1 MTMSMERR
9 LVGAALAA
17 AVFAALL
24 MLAGAGGRATL
35 AGYVAAALAILA
47 RWPSRGFDGVYTGD
61 PETGDLVEVC
71 DPAWWQVRRWVE
83 WHTTARQRVMVRM
96 ARGAEVVE
104 LRAISARFVPM
115 SPRRRYVARRQA
127 RH

>member
-1 MTMSMERR
+1 MTMERR

-61 PETGDLVEVC
+61 PETGEIVEVC
-71 DPAWWQVRRWVE
+71 DPAWWQVRRWFQ
-83 WHTTARQRVMVRM
+83 WHTTARDRVMVRM
-96 ARGAEVVE
+96 VRGNELVE
-104 LRAISARFVPM
+104 LRAISASYVPM
-115 SPRRRYVARRQA
+115 SPRRRYVARRGQ